1 MVELTASEAGFDEHG
16 TSESIRPR
24 TRGLPPVDY
33 VSLVGKRSKKSNEY
47 VPEPA
52 PRPKE
57 PRPQRRPRKNELS
70 PDQLEAETAR
80 LVGLNPTQPEEEEQA
95 LLPPGVNENSYVKV
109 RNHVLARWR
118 ADVTTHLSEEDAG
131 QRILPKWQHLVSLA
145 WRFLDLWGYINFGV
159 APALLQDP
167 NPVPSQ
173 ATIIVVGAGLAGAA
187 AARQLCRWGYRVV
200 VLEGRSRPGGRVW
213 TLRMEEEGLA
223 GMADLGGAI
232 ITGIDGNPLAVLA
245 RQLGLPMHRITDR
258 CPLYLPGGE
267 EAPKDLDD
275 KVLAQHNA
283 LLDAADKYRE
293 ELPGEV
299 ADNVSVGA
307 ALRMLWAEV
316 PREPGAED
324 LHERLM
330 HWHFA
335 NVEFANAAQLGTL
348 SLRHWDQDDPYEMLG
363 SHVFVPGGNLQLVG
377 GLLQDVPVFYNTPVT
392 SITHSRQGVTV
403 NSQQAAFQA
412 DAVLVTVPLG
422 VLKRNALR
430 FSPPLSSAKQ
440 DAIHR
445 LGFGVLNKLVML
457 FPHAFWDQGLD
468 TLGQVAA
475 DPQDA
480 GLFFLFYAYP
490 PHLAGTGAILAALVS
505 GASAQRFE
513 SVPVEQA
520 VERVMAA
527 LRAAHEGKG
536 VVVPDPLQAVGT
548 RWAADPMCYGSYSSV
563 AVGATGEDYD
573 TLAMDVRG
581 RLFFAGE
588 ATISK
593 WPATMHGAFLSG
605 LREAAKI
612 RMAMERQQHMKRAG
626 YMTRA
631 QLASL
636 ADSDGEGDAD
646 LGGESDEDSPWK
658 ATPRP
663 RELYCK

>member
-1 MVELTASEAGFDEHG
+1 MNPS
-16 TSESIRPR
+16 
-24 TRGLPPVDY
+24 
-33 VSLVGKRSKKSNEY
+33 
-47 VPEPA
+47 
-52 PRPKE
+52 
-57 PRPQRRPRKNELS
+57 QR
-70 PDQLEAETAR
+70 
-80 LVGLNPTQPEEEEQA
+80 
-95 LLPPGVNENSYVKV
+95 V

-293 ELPGEV
+293 ELPGE
-299 ADNVSVGA
+299 
-307 ALRMLWAEV
+307 
-316 PREPGAED
+316 
-324 LHERLM
+324 
-330 HWHFA
+330 
-335 NVEFANAAQLGTL
+335 
-348 SLRHWDQDDPYEMLG
+348 
-363 SHVFVPGGNLQLVG
+363 
-377 GLLQDVPVFYNTPVT
+377 DVPVFYNTPVT

-505 GASAQRFE
+505 GGIAS
-513 SVPVEQA
+513 
-520 VERVMAA
+520 
-527 LRAAHEGKG
+527 LLCEGAGRQCWLVLKPHQCCIMIADVITFANGLAG
-536 VVVPDPLQAVGT
+536 VG
-548 RWAADPMCYGSYSSV
+548 SSV
-563 AVGATGEDYD
+563 AAILVC
-573 TLAMDVRG
+573 
-581 RLFFAGE
+581 
-588 ATISK
+588 
-593 WPATMHGAFLSG
+593 W
-605 LREAAKI
+605 
-612 RMAMERQQHMKRAG
+612 MKTEPG
-626 YMTRA
+626 
-631 QLASL
+631 
-636 ADSDGEGDAD
+636 
-646 LGGESDEDSPWK
+646 
-658 ATPRP
+658 
-663 RELYCK
+663 